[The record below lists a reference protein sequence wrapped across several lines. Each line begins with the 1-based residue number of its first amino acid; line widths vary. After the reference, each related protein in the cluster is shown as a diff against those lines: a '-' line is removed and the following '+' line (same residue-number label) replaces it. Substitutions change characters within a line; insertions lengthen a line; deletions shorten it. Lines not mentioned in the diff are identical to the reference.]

1 MYIGIDLGGT
11 NIAIGLVDDS
21 GNIIEKSST
30 PTLAS
35 RSFEEI
41 VKDMV
46 TVSEKIVKAAG
57 YSMDD
62 VKGVG
67 IGCPSAV
74 DNNTGD
80 VVYTA
85 NIASFRN
92 VPLAKEFQKYY
103 DIPVTLENDA
113 NAAAFGEYAVNG
125 DNASVFIAVTLGTG
139 IGGGIIIDNKIF
151 RGSNGAGTEIGHIP
165 LVHNGLRCNCGRKGC
180 WEVYASVTA
189 LINQTKVAIAKHP
202 ESLMKKIA
210 DERGT
215 VNGRTAFDAEKKG
228 DAIAH
233 SVVDKYI
240 EYVADGL
247 VGIIN
252 IFQPE
257 KLVIS
262 GVISKEGEYLIKPII
277 DYVRK
282 YDFNQFFEPVKIEPA
297 KLLNDAGIIGAAM
310 LGKSYE
316 SVNILKNVFGNK

>member
-1 MYIGIDLGGT
+1 MYIGVDLGGT
-11 NIAIGLVDDS
+11 NIAVGLVDETGKILGQDS
-21 GNIIEKSST
+21 A

-35 RSFEEI
+35 RDFEEI

-46 TVSEKIVKAAG
+46 AVSEKVVKKAG
-57 YSMDD
+57 FSMSD
-62 VKGVG
+62 VKGIG

-74 DNNTGD
+74 DNSTGE

-92 VPLAKEFQKYY
+92 VPLVKEFQKYY
-103 DIPVTLENDA
+103 NISITLENDA
-113 NAAAFGEYAVNG
+113 NAAAYGEYTVNG
-125 DNASVFIAVTLGTG
+125 EGAGVFVAVTLGTG

-165 LVHNGLRCNCGRKGC
+165 LVHNGIRCNCGRKGC
-180 WEVYASVTA
+180 WEIYASVTA

-210 DERGT
+210 DERGV
-215 VNGRTAFDAEKKG
+215 VNGRTAFDAAKKG
-228 DAIAH
+228 DAIAQ
-233 SVVDKYI
+233 SVVNKYI

-257 KLVIS
+257 KLVI
-262 GVISKEGEYLIKPII
+262 GGGISKEGDYLINPIVE
-277 DYVRK
+277 YVRK
-282 YDFNQFFEPVKIEPA
+282 YDFNKFFKPVKIESA
-297 KLLNDAGIIGAAM
+297 KLHNDAGIIGAAFAA
-310 LGKSYE
+310 
-316 SVNILKNVFGNK
+316 KNNM

>member
-11 NIAIGLVDDS
+11 NIAVGLVDDN
-21 GNIIEKSST
+21 GKILANNST
-30 PTLAS
+30 PTISS
-35 RSFEEI
+35 RTFEEI
-41 VKDMV
+41 VADMIS
-46 TVSEKIVKAAG
+46 VSEKVVKKAG
-57 YSMDD
+57 FSMKDI
-62 VKGVG
+62 KGIG

-74 DNNTGD
+74 DNETGD

-85 NIASFRN
+85 NIPSFRN
-92 VPLAKEFQKYY
+92 IPLAKEIQKYY
-103 DIPVTLENDA
+103 NIPVTLENDA
-113 NAAAFGEYAVNG
+113 NAAAYGEYAING
-125 DNASVFIAVTLGTG
+125 ENSKVFIAVTLGTG

-165 LVHNGLRCNCGRKGC
+165 LVHNGLQCNCGRKGC

-189 LINQTKVAIAKHP
+189 LVNQTKVAIAQHP
-202 ESLMKKIA
+202 ESLMKKIS
-210 DERGT
+210 DERGA
-215 VNGRTAFDAEKKG
+215 VNGRTAFDAAKKG
-228 DAIAH
+228 DSVAQA
-233 SVVDKYI
+233 VVDKYI

-262 GVISKEGEYLIKPII
+262 GGISKEGDYLIKPII

-297 KLLNDAGIIGAAM
+297 TLLNDAGIIGAA
-310 LGKSYE
+310 LAAK
-316 SVNILKNVFGNK
+316 NQIL